1 MDNAFPL
8 RDATGA
14 AVRMKPRDVLDTVSQ
29 LDCSAGSG
37 GTTAYRKP
45 GTAPDFS
52 VRVWELATGK
62 LEATLKGHTNY
73 IKSLAIT
80 PDGRKIVSGSFD
92 RTVRVWTP

>member
-1 MDNAFPL
+1 VNAVAISPDGT
-8 RDATGA
+8 R
-14 AVRMKPRDVLDTVSQ
+14 VV
-29 LDCSAGSG
+29 SG
-37 GTTAYRKP
+37 GE
-45 GTAPDFS
+45 DFS

>member
-1 MDNAFPL
+1 
-8 RDATGA
+8 
-14 AVRMKPRDVLDTVSQ
+14 V
-29 LDCSAGSG
+29 SG
-37 GTTAYRKP
+37 GE
-45 GTAPDFS
+45 DFS

-73 IKSLAIT
+73 IKTLAVM